1 MPKSVFDYYFFEFT
15 DIYNM
20 SKEFVISAKTPNV
33 CCYCGLGFPNTED
46 PEVKENPKDEAKGDP
61 KEEAKGDPKE
71 EAKGEKA
78 IKFYGLFGKNNTK
91 KTTLCNEFEIALGIT
106 VDARK
111 DPKHLCRNCYYR
123 VKRITKSREQR
134 VDEFSATVKKYR
146 MKYVFCTK
154 KRPH

>member
-61 KEEAKGDPKE
+61 K
-71 EAKGEKA
+71 
-78 IKFYGLFGKNNTK
+78 
-91 KTTLCNEFEIALGIT
+91 
-106 VDARK
+106 
-111 DPKHLCRNCYYR
+111 
-123 VKRITKSREQR
+123 
-134 VDEFSATVKKYR
+134 
-146 MKYVFCTK
+146 
-154 KRPH
+154 